1 MRARRRGSIGHV
13 TSPPVLTIDEHELG
27 LSWVVD
33 ETMQRAA
40 HALLVDG
47 AIWLV
52 DPVDVPEAIERAAA
66 LAPVT
71 GVIQLLDRHGRDGVA
86 LARRLGVPYLL
97 LPDAI
102 PGSPLQVV
110 PVQAHARWR
119 EVALWLPGSRTLV
132 VAESVGTAPY
142 FTVGTGPVG
151 VHPMLRLTPPD
162 ALRFFAPHH
171 LLVGHGAP
179 VHGDDAS
186 AGLPRA
192 LDRARRDLWRL
203 PGTVLGLRG

>member
-1 MRARRRGSIGHV
+1 MTATR
-13 TSPPVLTIDEHELG
+13 VLTIDEHDLG

-47 AIWLV
+47 AVWLV
-52 DPVDVPEAIERAAA
+52 DPVDVPEAIDRAAA
-66 LAPVT
+66 LGPVR
-71 GVIQLLDRHGRDGVA
+71 GVVQLLDRHGRDGVA
-86 LARRLGVPYLL
+86 LAERFGVPHLL
-97 LPDAI
+97 LPDEI
-102 PGSPLQVV
+102 PESPVQVV
-110 PVQAHARWR
+110 PVQGHARWR
-119 EVALWLPGSRTLV
+119 EVALWLPASRTLV

-142 FTVGTGPVG
+142 FTVGTGAVG

-179 VHGDDAS
+179 VHGDAAS
-186 AGLPRA
+186 DGLPRA
-192 LDRARRDLWRL
+192 LDRSRRDLWRL
-203 PGTVLGLRG
+203 PGTVLAQRG